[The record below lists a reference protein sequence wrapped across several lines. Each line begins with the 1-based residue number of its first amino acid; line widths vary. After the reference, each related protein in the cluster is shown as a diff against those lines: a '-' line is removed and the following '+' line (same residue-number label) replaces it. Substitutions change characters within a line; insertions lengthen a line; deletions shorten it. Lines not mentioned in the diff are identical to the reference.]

1 MKKRVELLVALLI
14 LAAIFPLAV
23 TNEISA
29 KTCYKPI
36 IVAKLKGNTLSY
48 HKAVTNID
56 IMEDPQ
62 WENIVGYG
70 KKKKIA
76 VSKNAKFYLLNAATM
91 KNYKVS
97 KKKFLKNLT
106 KYSKNKEQGVTYYSG
121 TYCKMTIKNGKCV
134 KLVQKYQA

>member
-1 MKKRVELLVALLI
+1 MKKRAGLLVALLL

-23 TNEISA
+23 TNKASA
-29 KTCYKPI
+29 KTTYKPI

-48 HKAVTNID
+48 HKAVNNTY
-56 IMEDPQ
+56 IMENPQ

-70 KKKKIA
+70 KKKKIK
-76 VSKNAKFYLLNAATM
+76 VSKNAKFYLLNASTM

-97 KKKFLKNLT
+97 KKKFLKNLAQYG
-106 KYSKNKEQGVTYYSG
+106 KSKDQGVTYYSG
-121 TYCKMTIKNGKCV
+121 TFCKMTIKNGKCV